1 MAQFS
6 LLYRLTIDK
15 VGVRY
20 TTGSVDQC
28 DRFMPSSQHQNLM
41 KHYRGGPN
49 IPTSVLYAVMII
61 IPPIV
66 SCPQMI
72 VTSVVAAL
80 TNRLPTGH
88 LGDNFGGGGVCTVRR
103 GHQPLS

>member
-1 MAQFS
+1 MDGTILFT
-6 LLYRLTIDK
+6 YRLTIDQS
-15 VGVRY
+15 GCPIQHWVRESMRPLHAIQS
-20 TTGSVDQC
+20 T
-28 DRFMPSSQHQNLM
+28 PNLM
-41 KHYRGGPN
+41 KHYRGRPN

-61 IPPIV
+61 ILPIV

-88 LGDNFGGGGVCTVRR
+88 LGDNFGGGPVRI